1 MVIIC
6 HYGNNYIKKLML
18 LVNNNYCYIHN
29 IYIIIYI
36 DIIEACVNDVEVPES
51 RIDEL
56 FQLVDKDQL
65 RPDL

>member
-1 MVIIC
+1 MR
-6 HYGNNYIKKLML
+6 YYWSL
-18 LVNNNYCYIHN
+18 LLI
-29 IYIIIYI
+29 IIIYKKCIKIINYIYI
-36 DIIEACVNDVEVPES
+36 DTIEACVNDVEVPES